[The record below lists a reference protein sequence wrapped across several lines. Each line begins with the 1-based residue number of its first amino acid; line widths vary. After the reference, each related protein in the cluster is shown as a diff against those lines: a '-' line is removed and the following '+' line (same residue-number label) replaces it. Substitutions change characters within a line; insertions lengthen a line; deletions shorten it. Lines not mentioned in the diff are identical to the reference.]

1 MQSMMKDTANILPI
15 SKTKIKAMLNKEE
28 EKLVTL
34 LANILVDQ
42 VIKISYENKK
52 SDKILTDFDGQAKQ
66 L

>member
-1 MQSMMKDTANILPI
+1 MQSMTKDTANILPI

>member
-1 MQSMMKDTANILPI
+1 MQLMMKDSATILPI
-15 SKTKIKAMLNKEE
+15 SNTKVKVLLNEEE

-34 LANILVDQ
+34 LANILVDRI
-42 VIKISYENKK
+42 IKITYENKK

>member
-1 MQSMMKDTANILPI
+1 MKDTANILSI
-15 SKTKIKAMLNKEE
+15 SKTKIKAMLNEEE

-42 VIKISYENKK
+42 VNKISYENKK
-52 SDKILTDFDGQAKQ
+52 SDKILKDFNRQAKQ